1 MLAQFDSDSES
12 DNEQKSKPQAK
23 PAADNGS
30 GEKPAPRDDS
40 SDDEE
45 GNGDEDEDEDVVMPK
60 GRMAA
65 RMQGKL
71 QDAPK
76 ATESAFE
83 RVSKALR
90 AQKEGEKE
98 KGDDKGTGTQEANKN
113 NDDAVSSDE
122 ELPTAGPRRLAKE
135 DMQQD
140 SDGSL
145 SRSPSPARSI
155 SPMFVSSPGKQRNSH
170 GQQNDSDASEEEDP
184 KPKDNSRLQ
193 ALVAQKRK
201 EREERER
208 IEAEKK
214 AAARATQNEKFSS
227 DVLSGEE
234 TDDNDGK
241 GGSGGSGRKMTQQS
255 RPSRKASKKALEEMH
270 RETQR
275 MSRNMQLAH
284 QAQTKK
290 KITKESFLARF
301 NSFGQ
306 SSTQNAPASSS
317 TAGSQNSSDG
327 EAHKGRETP
336 GTSPILGPAD
346 KSAEGVSTNEHEK
359 QAGPEDAELPPIEDV
374 LAGTHLASDHQK
386 TPGLDANKTPKK
398 TPVRVQLSRQS
409 VAQNQDDDSDS
420 DLEVVTEPAKC
431 QKLRIFENLPA
442 HQKDESKSFLRL
454 RALAHLTSPGRSKP
468 SVDMAQHSADL
479 LAKAR
484 QQASDER
491 KERIEELR
499 AKGVVIE
506 SSDERAAMEDQIENL
521 VEKARKEADDIAKME
536 RKAKK
541 QDDGEDEEDDADY
554 ELSGSE
560 DEEGHRAGD
569 DEEDEDEDE
578 NEDEEQEERA
588 NPKNGEQDLLDNEAG
603 EDDESE
609 DGQSDAMS
617 ADEADV
623 PTARRKRPTRVISDD
638 EDDED
643 EPQQT
648 SQTNP
653 ITPSKQA
660 SQPMEFPGM
669 EDPSSMTMGLTQA
682 FAGTVGGSQQDTQ
695 PNTPVAFPSL
705 PDPAQPDSP
714 MVIKDSQGE
723 RAETDIF
730 AAKFAPSEAGGGPES
745 PAVREMSIFS
755 QLPDPTQDAGF
766 QLSPFDPSKRFRD
779 PPHSTIETEIVGRD
793 TESPGPQRKGKHL
806 LRGRADSNPAATEKD
821 EGGFE
826 VDASA
831 FDVMKKANKNK
842 KQPSE
847 QFDKKKSKAKD
858 VVEEAAE
865 ESEDEYAGLGGGS
878 DDDDDDEDAYD
889 STMINDNSDEKVD
902 EKQLAAL
909 NA

>member
-12 DNEQKSKPQAK
+12 DNEQKSRQQTK
-23 PAADNGS
+23 PAVSDGS
-30 GEKPAPRDDS
+30 GEKPAPRADS
-40 SDDEE
+40 SDDED
-45 GNGDEDEDEDVVMPK
+45 GDGDEDEDEDIVMPK

-65 RMQGKL
+65 RMQGKQ
-71 QDAPK
+71 QDGPK
-76 ATESAFE
+76 TTESAFE

-90 AQKEGEKE
+90 SQKDGQ
-98 KGDDKGTGTQEANKN
+98 KGDEDTQEGKKN
-113 NDDAVSSDE
+113 NDDAVSSDDD
-122 ELPTAGPRRLAKE
+122 ELPAAGPRRLAKE
-135 DMQQD
+135 ETQQEE
-140 SDGSL
+140 DGSPA
-145 SRSPSPARSI
+145 RSPSPARSI
-155 SPMFVSSPGKQRNSH
+155 SPMFVSSPKQRDASNQE
-170 GQQNDSDASEEEDP
+170 GDSDASDEEAP

-214 AAARATQNEKFSS
+214 AAARAAQNEKFSS

-234 TDDNDGK
+234 TDDSDGK
-241 GGSGGSGRKMTQQS
+241 GGGSGRKLTQQS

-306 SSTQNAPASSS
+306 SNAQNAPASSS

-327 EAHKGRETP
+327 EAQKGRETP
-336 GTSPILGPAD
+336 GTSPILGPID
-346 KSAEGVSTNEHEK
+346 KPTEQVSTNGQEK
-359 QAGPEDAELPPIEDV
+359 QAEPEDTEMPPIEDV
-374 LAGTHLASDHQK
+374 LAGTHLQNGHQK
-386 TPGLDANKTPKK
+386 TSNSETIKTPKK
-398 TPVRVQLSRQS
+398 QPVRVQMSRQS
-409 VAQNQDDDSDS
+409 VAQNQEDDSDS

-431 QKLRIFENLPA
+431 QQLRIFEDLPA
-442 HQKDESKSFLRL
+442 HEMDESKSLLRL
-454 RALAHLTSPGRSKP
+454 RALAHLTSPGRSQPKM
-468 SVDMAQHSADL
+468 DMGQHSADL

-484 QQASDER
+484 KQAADER
-491 KERIEELR
+491 QERIEELR
-499 AKGVVIE
+499 AKGIVIE
-506 SSDERAAMEDQIENL
+506 SADERAAMEDQIENL

-536 RKAKK
+536 RKARK
-541 QDDGEDEEDDADY
+541 QDHDDDEEDDADF

-560 DEEGHRAGD
+560 DEEGYGAGD
-569 DEEDEDEDE
+569 DEEDEEE

-588 NPKNGEQDLLDNEAG
+588 NAENGEQGLLDNEAG

-617 ADEADV
+617 ADEADA

-638 EDDED
+638 EDEED

-653 ITPSKQA
+653 VTPSKQA

-669 EDPSSMTMGLTQA
+669 EGPSSMTMGLTQA
-682 FAGTVGGSQQDTQ
+682 FAGTVAGSQRDTQ
-695 PNTPVAFPSL
+695 PNTPMAFPSL
-705 PDPAQPDSP
+705 PDPEQPDSP

-730 AAKFAPSEAGGGPES
+730 SKFAPSEAGGGPES
-745 PAVREMSIFS
+745 PAAREMSIFS

-766 QLSPFDPSKRFRD
+766 VLSPFDPSKRFRE
-779 PPHSTIETEIVGRD
+779 PPHSTIETEIVGRG
-793 TESPGPQRKGKHL
+793 TESPGPQGKGKHL
-806 LRGRADSNPAATEKD
+806 RRGRAGSNSAKEKD
-821 EGGFE
+821 EGDFE

-831 FDVMKKANKNK
+831 FDVLKKTNKEK
-842 KQPSE
+842 KKPTE
-847 QFDKKKSKAKD
+847 QFNKKKSKAKD

-878 DDDDDDEDAYD
+878 DDSDDDEDAYD
-889 STMINDNSDEKVD
+889 STMINDNSEEKVD